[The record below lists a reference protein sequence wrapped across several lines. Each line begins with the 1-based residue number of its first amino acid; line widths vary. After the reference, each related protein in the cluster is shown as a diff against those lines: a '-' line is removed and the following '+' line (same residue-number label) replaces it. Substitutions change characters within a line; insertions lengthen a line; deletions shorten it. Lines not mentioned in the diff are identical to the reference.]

1 MKELWYDHRME
12 NTMKKEVLTCI
23 LLLFAVAM
31 LTDCAPSP
39 STTPTTI
46 PATKTAVPVTS
57 PVPTS
62 DPAQTSQQKIIS
74 VWTHNLPGS
83 VEGDVLATI
92 VTGFEEAQSDYK
104 IELVP
109 IAPELYAD
117 RVTGSAQSGNLPCV
131 LEFDGPY
138 LYNFA
143 WPGYLQPI
151 DRFVSAEMRADLLPS
166 IIAQGTFNGQLYS
179 LGQFDSGLA
188 IYGNRQYFTAAG
200 VQIPTFDE
208 PWNLAEFEEAL
219 EKLTALP
226 EVEYAID
233 MKINYGRGEF
243 YTYGFSPILQS
254 FGGDLIDRQTYQQA
268 GGVLDGPQSVEAM
281 QHFQSWFQK
290 GWAGKSMT
298 TDDDFYA
305 SKKAALSWVGHWMYN
320 PYAQGLGEDLV
331 LLPMP
336 DFGYGPKTGMGSWSW
351 GITSNCRDPVS
362 AWAFIE
368 YLLSPAEILRMTNAN
383 GAVPARQSAL
393 AQSELYS
400 ETGPLHLF
408 VQQLESNRAVPRPIT
423 PAYATISSAFAEAV
437 ENIVNGAD
445 VQTELTQ
452 AARKIDQDIKEHQ
465 GYSIK

>member
-1 MKELWYDHRME
+1 LYS
-12 NTMKKEVLTCI
+12 I
-23 LLLFAVAM
+23 LLLFAAAI
-31 LTDCAPSP
+31 LIDCSSSSSNTPTELPVIASPTPEPSTSLAPS
-39 STTPTTI
+39 
-46 PATKTAVPVTS
+46 A
-57 PVPTS
+57 
-62 DPAQTSQQKIIS
+62 AQTNQRKPIS
-74 VWTHNLPGS
+74 VWTHNLLGS
-83 VEGDVLATI
+83 VEGDVLAAT
-92 VTGFEEAQSDYK
+92 VAAFEQAQGDYK

-109 IAPELYAD
+109 IAPEIYAD
-117 RVTGSAQSGNLPCV
+117 RVTGSVQSGSLPCV

-151 DRFVSAEMRADLLPS
+151 DRFVSAELRADFLPS

-188 IYGNRQYFTAAG
+188 IYGNRQYLTAAG
-200 VQIPTFDE
+200 VRIPTFDQ

-243 YTYGFSPILQS
+243 YTYGYSPILQS
-254 FGGDLIDRQTYQQA
+254 FGGDLIDRQTYQEA
-268 GGVLDGPQSVEAM
+268 SGVLDGPQSVEAM

-290 GWAGKSMT
+290 GWAGKSTT
-298 TDDDFYA
+298 TDDDFYV

-320 PYAQGLGEDLV
+320 PHAQGLGDNLV

-336 DFGYGPKTGMGSWSW
+336 DFGHGPKTGMGSWNW
-351 GITSNCRDPVS
+351 GITSNCQDPDG

-368 YLLSPAEILRMTNAN
+368 HLLSPEEILRMTNAN
-383 GAVPARQSAL
+383 GAVPARRSAL
-393 AQSELYS
+393 AQSELYG
-400 ETGPLHLF
+400 EAGLLHLF
-408 VQQLESNRAVPRPIT
+408 VQQLESDRAVPRPAT
-423 PAYATISSAFAEAV
+423 PAYATISTAFAKAI

-452 AARKIDQDIKEHQ
+452 AAQKIDQDIKEHQ
-465 GYSIK
+465 GYSTE

>member
-1 MKELWYDHRME
+1 MR
-12 NTMKKEVLTCI
+12 KKFLTCT
-23 LLLFAVAM
+23 LLLFVVAM
-31 LTDCAPSP
+31 LADCASSP
-39 STTPTTI
+39 AITPTTI

-57 PVPTS
+57 PVPTPDS
-62 DPAQTSQQKIIS
+62 AQINPQKIIS

-83 VEGDVLATI
+83 VEGDVLAAT
-92 VTGFEEAQSDYK
+92 VKEFEQMQSDYK
-104 IELVP
+104 IELVS
-109 IAPELYAD
+109 IAPEIYAN
-117 RVTGSAQSGNLPCV
+117 RVTGSAQSGSLPCV

-151 DRFVSAEMRADLLPS
+151 DRFVSAELRADFLPS
-166 IIAQGTFNGQLYS
+166 IIAQGTFNGQLHS

-188 IYGNRQYFTAAG
+188 IYGNRQYLTAAG
-200 VQIPTFDE
+200 LRIPTFDE

-219 EKLTALP
+219 KKLTDLP
-226 EVEYAID
+226 EVEYAIE

-268 GGVLDGPQSVEAM
+268 SGVLDGPQSVEAM
-281 QHFQSWFQK
+281 QHFQSWFEH
-290 GWAGKSMT
+290 GWASKPT
-298 TDDDFYA
+298 ADDEFYVA
-305 SKKAALSWVGHWMYN
+305 KTVALSWVGHWMYN
-320 PYAQGLGEDLV
+320 PYAEGLGQDLI

-351 GITSNCRDPVS
+351 GITSNCQNPVG

-368 YLLSPAEILRMTNAN
+368 YLISPEEILRMTDAN

-393 AQSELYS
+393 GQSRLYG

-408 VQQLESNRAVPRPIT
+408 VQQLESDRAVPRPIT
-423 PAYATISSAFAEAV
+423 PAYATISTAFAEAV

-445 VQTELTQ
+445 VKAELTQ
-452 AARKIDQDIKEHQ
+452 AAQKIDQDIKDHQ